1 MFDVCVA
8 GCGLDVSHV
17 TAEEGEH
24 GQRYAYAQSPI
35 AQDCPELLNV
45 ELRCF
50 GLQLTSM
57 SSGIVVAEA
66 LGYDHASSAID
77 QRKGVVAAWPHDDQ
91 RGQRWRLYAG
101 LLVELGRGLVSTCA
115 QPVENGDALGD

>member
-1 MFDVCVA
+1 M
-8 GCGLDVSHV
+8 

-24 GQRYAYAQSPI
+24 GQRDAKAQSPA
-35 AQDCPELLNV
+35 AQEFSELLNV
-45 ELRCF
+45 ELLRFFC
-50 GLQLTSM
+50 LQLSSM

-66 LGYDHASSAID
+66 LGYDHPSSAID

-91 RGQRWRLYAG
+91 RGQRWRFYTG
-101 LLVELGRGLVSTCA
+101 LLVELGGGLVSTCA